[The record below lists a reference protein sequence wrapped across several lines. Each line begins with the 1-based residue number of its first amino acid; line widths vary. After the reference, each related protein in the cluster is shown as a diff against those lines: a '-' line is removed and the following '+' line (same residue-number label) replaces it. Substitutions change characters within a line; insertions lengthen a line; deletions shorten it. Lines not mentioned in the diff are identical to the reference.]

1 MAWVWLRNSKGEE
14 IYINM
19 SMIESMREEGGY
31 TLLFTPENDGCYKV
45 KEKMEEVI
53 ARTKLW
59 LEESK

>member
-1 MAWVWLRNSKGEE
+1 MAWVWLRNNKGEE

-19 SMIESMREEGGY
+19 AMIESMREEGGY
-31 TLLFTPENDGCYKV
+31 TLLFTPDGGCFKV
-45 KEKMEEVI
+45 KEEMEEVI